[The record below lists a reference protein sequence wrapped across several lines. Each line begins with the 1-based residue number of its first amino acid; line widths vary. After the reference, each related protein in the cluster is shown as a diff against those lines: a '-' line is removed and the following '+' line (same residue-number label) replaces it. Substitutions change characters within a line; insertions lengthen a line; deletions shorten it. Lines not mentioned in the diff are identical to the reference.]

1 LENKVDKEN
10 LRRCNKCA
18 WLLLKDEGY
27 SNYTVEE
34 TGVYCLLSLH
44 PLLPGTTSYKNDD
57 DAYDQA
63 EKCESF
69 LLGEPLRVDVE
80 MEEGN
85 YNLPMWENLA
95 LYTETDM
102 VKTYLLVSCWNKL

>member
-1 LENKVDKEN
+1 MEKD
-10 LRRCNKCA
+10 LRRCNNCA

-34 TGVYCLLSLH
+34 TNAYCLLNLH
-44 PLLPGTTSYKNDD
+44 PLMPGTTSYKDED

-63 EKCESF
+63 EKCDSF
-69 LLGEPLRVDVE
+69 LPGEPLRVDVE
-80 MEEGN
+80 IEEGN
-85 YNLPMWENLA
+85 YELPLWENLVQ
-95 LYTETDM
+95 YTDCGM